1 MFSSEYSRS
10 EANLIHLLNSLFWPI
25 PEPAVDQHWTTGP
38 RVGNKCSQRNGLS
51 KGKQETCDHPWP
63 SPRGWTP
70 RCVTGPDCK
79 VQQVNRIKAR
89 KSRANFL
96 FLSCFLTIE
105 EQSLS
110 WTYWEDN
117 CLSVCPL
124 CVESDL
130 PHRSGFS
137 RGRYWEMVM
146 VCTRPVSLA
155 TRHSGEELGF
165 WNQTAYNLRKV
176 T

>member
-10 EANLIHLLNSLFWPI
+10 KANLIHLLNSLFWPI

-38 RVGNKCSQRNGLS
+38 SAGNKCSQRNSLS
-51 KGKQETCDHPWP
+51 EGKQETCDHPWP

-70 RCVTGPDCK
+70 HCVTGPDCK

-105 EQSLS
+105 EVSLL
-110 WTYWEDN
+110 DLLRRQ
-117 CLSVCPL
+117 LSVCL
-124 CVESDL
+124 SCVESDL

-137 RGRYWEMVM
+137 RGRYWEMAM
-146 VCTRPVSLA
+146 VCTHMPSVFSHKAQWWGAWLLKPNSL
-155 TRHSGEELGF
+155 
-165 WNQTAYNLRKV
+165 
-176 T
+176 

>member
-51 KGKQETCDHPWP
+51 KGKQETCDHPWL

-117 CLSVCPL
+117 CLSVL
-124 CVESDL
+124 S
-130 PHRSGFS
+130 
-137 RGRYWEMVM
+137 
-146 VCTRPVSLA
+146 VSNLISP
-155 TRHSGEELGF
+155 TE
-165 WNQTAYNLRKV
+165 TASLEGGIERWSWCAHAQCL
-176 T
+176 